1 MRLRAALRR
10 IISNNCAP
18 AAALCWGAADTR
30 NPRGSMSTHTGP
42 RRPACGSTFTNSDFP
57 SAAVRRSGLS
67 SRASKAASSRAVSSP
82 ASNSASGGSRSKRYW
97 SMPSPISGS
106 DTATLLGRADK
117 CIAVHAMLARQLIVT
132 VDIFIDLAQQLAKGF
147 TYSHAH
153 ERGGINN
160 RPGRGCPARRHV
172 RFTYHISQITFI
184 ELNNQRQGIEI
195 ETHPLD
201 VVGKVL
207 ERFSVVR
214 SLRTLRIGDEYH
226 AVGAGQLRLAGTV
239 MSDLAGHGIQLELH
253 QQAGGRAKP
262 QWEQVEKQCAIVAR
276 FERHHLSLEL
286 GPQHIVQPHE
296 IGGLTA
302 QRRSVIDQLE
312 NQAALGGIKV
322 RHIRASRT
330 E

>member
-18 AAALCWGAADTR
+18 AAALCWGAADSR
-30 NPRGSMSTHTGP
+30 NPRGSMSTHTGT
-42 RRPACGSTFTNSDFP
+42 RRTACGRSFPNSVFP
-57 SAAVRRSGLS
+57 SASVRRSGLS
-67 SRASKAASSRAVSSP
+67 SRASTAASSRAVSSP
-82 ASNSASGGSRSKRYW
+82 ASNSASVGSRSKRYC

-153 ERGGINN
+153 KRGGINN

-172 RFTYHISQITFI
+172 RFTYHVSQITLI

-195 ETHPLD
+195 ETHPLN
-201 VVGKVL
+201 VVGEVL
-207 ERFSVVR
+207 ERFGIVR
-214 SLRTLRIGDEYH
+214 SLRTLRIGDKH
-226 AVGAGQLRLAGTV
+226 DAVGARQYRLASAV
-239 MSDLAGHGIQLELH
+239 MSDLAGHGKQLELH
-253 QQAGGRAKP
+253 QQAGGRAKT
-262 QWEQVEKQCAIVAR
+262 QWEQIEKQRAIVTR
-276 FERHHLSLEL
+276 FERHHLPLAL

-296 IGGLTA
+296 IGGLAA

-312 NQAALGGIKV
+312 N
-322 RHIRASRT
+322 
-330 E
+330 